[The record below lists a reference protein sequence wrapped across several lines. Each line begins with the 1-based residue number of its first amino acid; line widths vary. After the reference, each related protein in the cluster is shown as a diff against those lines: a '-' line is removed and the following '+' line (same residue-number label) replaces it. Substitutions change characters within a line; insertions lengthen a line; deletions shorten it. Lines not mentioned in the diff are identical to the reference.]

1 MTSRK
6 HRKYSRWRLPL
17 AFCATVAASVLL
29 SLWYLGC
36 LTANFRVVTPG
47 KLYRAGQMSEA
58 QIRRTISTYGIKTIV
73 NLAGQS
79 QEAWY
84 PGELKACKDLGVKH
98 INIAMGA
105 HRLPRPEKVAGL
117 VEALKNESYPML
129 IHCLGGSDR
138 SGLACAIYRTV
149 IEHAPVETAVKE
161 QLTWRYGHFTFG
173 NARAM
178 DQFFEL
184 YRQDT
189 GGKDL
194 ERWIIE
200 DYPSYYAKWRTMR
213 Q

>member
-1 MTSRK
+1 MSSSGRA
-6 HRKYSRWRLPL
+6 RFVRWRLPVAL
-17 AFCATVAASVLL
+17 CATVAASVLL
-29 SLWYLGC
+29 LLWYLGC
-36 LTANFRVVTPG
+36 LTSNFRVVTPG

-58 QIRRTISTYGIKTIV
+58 QIRRTISTYGIRTIIDL
-73 NLAGQS
+73 NLES
-79 QEAWY
+79 QAARY
-84 PGELKACKDLGVKH
+84 PGEPKACKDLGVKR
-98 INIAMGA
+98 INIAMSA
-105 HRLPRPEKVAGL
+105 HQLPPPEKVSAL
-117 VEALKNESYPML
+117 VEALKNEPYPML

-149 IEHAPVETAVKE
+149 IEHAPLETALKE

-178 DQFFEL
+178 DEFFEL